1 MLTNPAGLNDVTE
14 AIIGGAIEVHRDKG
28 PGLLESV
35 YFECMLME
43 LRHSGLSVDH
53 NVRVPL
59 IYRGKHIKSTLEVDL
74 LVQGQVIVEIKAVS
88 ALAPIHTAQLLTY
101 LKLTNLPVGL
111 LINFNVPVLTT
122 GVKRV
127 VWARAAGGGEGSGGV

>member
-14 AIIGGAIEVHRDKG
+14 IIIGGAIEVHRNMG

-43 LRHSGLSVDH
+43 LGERGLGLEP

-59 IYRGKHIKSTLEVDL
+59 IYRGRHVRASLELDL
-74 LVQGQVIVEIKAVS
+74 LVQGQVIVELKSVS

-101 LKLTNLPVGL
+101 LKLTHRPVGL
-111 LINFNVPVLTT
+111 LINFNVAVLKD
-122 GVKRV
+122 GVRRV
-127 VWARAAGGGEGSGGV
+127 LNKHAT